1 MSSLTR
7 LQKELRMMTN
17 EPVANC
23 SASIVNDNFYEWEA
37 ILIGPRDTPYENGIF
52 KLKLHIPN
60 DYPFKP
66 PQVRFMTKIYHP
78 NINSSGQICLD
89 ILKTQWSPS
98 LTISKLLL
106 SLLALMDQP
115 NPDDPLVLE
124 VARQMKTNRES
135 YYQTARNWT
144 LQYANE

>member
-1 MSSLTR
+1 MTTLTR
-7 LQKELRMMTN
+7 LQKELRMMQTD
-17 EPVANC
+17 PVPNC
-23 SASIVNDNFYEWEA
+23 SASIVNDNLYEWDA
-37 ILIGPRDTPYENGIF
+37 ILIGPHDTPYENGIF
-52 KLKLHIPN
+52 KLKINIPN
-60 DYPFKP
+60 DYPFKA

-124 VARQMKTNRES
+124 IARQMKSNRDA
-135 YYQTARNWT
+135 YYQTAKNWT
-144 LQYANE
+144 LQYAN